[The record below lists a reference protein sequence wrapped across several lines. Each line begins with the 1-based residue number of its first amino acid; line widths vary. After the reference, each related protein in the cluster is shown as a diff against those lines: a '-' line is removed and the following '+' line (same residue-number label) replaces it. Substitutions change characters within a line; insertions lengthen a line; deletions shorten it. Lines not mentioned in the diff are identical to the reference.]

1 MHRNGSPP
9 PLSDPEKKA
18 FSSSFLSR
26 RLWPYGE
33 REKELAR
40 SPAKVCAC
48 PSPPFPRTSVI
59 KLPPARETGA
69 DIESGK
75 TFAKAKIKKNIC
87 NDHCFFSLTS
97 ASLNKF
103 DKLFL
108 KVWRIFLPDLPPAP
122 PLLPSSNE
130 SPEPLGKE
138 EEWKRLCRK
147 GTVGCI
153 LRNNKRRKDLI
164 RPLCEHLEKEGR
176 RSDIS
181 ECLHWRHLPRFPACV
196 PGGKGKKIQIS

>member
-130 SPEPLGKE
+130 SPEPEK
-138 EEWKRLCRK
+138 EWKRLCRK
-147 GTVGCI
+147 GQLAASYATAKEEEELNPAFV
-153 LRNNKRRKDLI
+153 RAFR
-164 RPLCEHLEKEGR
+164 EGR
-176 RSDIS
+176 KEIRY
-181 ECLHWRHLPRFPACV
+181 L
-196 PGGKGKKIQIS
+196 